1 MLWVS
6 KYDAKLKCVFYTK
19 AKLIKWSELKELYC
33 VLYLC
38 RRIPIKQPKIV
49 YLSSDGRSIDV
60 LGVHLTRTEIMRRA
74 EAGMCDPN
82 LGVTTYRKHIS
93 YILLFFANKATS
105 NYAYGWS
112 RPVCTKCFLFC
123 CCSYTLRVCY
133 LAAYN
138 YK

>member
-1 MLWVS
+1 MCTDS
-6 KYDAKLKCVFYTK
+6 
-19 AKLIKWSELKELYC
+19 
-33 VLYLC
+33 VLYLCPLC

-49 YLSSDGRSIDV
+49 DLFSDGRSIDV

-74 EAGMCDPN
+74 GAGMCDPN

-112 RPVCTKCFLFC
+112 RPVCTKCFLFLLLLL
-123 CCSYTLRVCY
+123 CSTGLLFSCIQLQVVVCRHR
-133 LAAYN
+133 
-138 YK
+138 K